1 MGHQVSAG
9 RVDEGQAT
17 VEQRRVIE
25 QPWDVH
31 TLVIAPAGTGKTF
44 TLVQRLDR
52 LCAQGL
58 DADEVLVLSF
68 SRAAVHELERRSS
81 RSDGAG
87 RFVRPRTFDAW
98 ALELLTQTYPGD
110 WHLLGFDER
119 IRTATDAILAGDA
132 EEFLD
137 GLRHVMLDEVQDLVG
152 VRRRLVQALFEAL
165 DTGFTA
171 VGDPAQAVYDFQR
184 RGMQDVGDVFSWLRD
199 RYRDDLVEL
208 SLTHDFRAVTPRPT
222 GLLACGEA
230 LRSPTGLVD
239 PGRIA
244 TSMRRELLDVPAAG
258 ALQDIVSG
266 FSYLDGDC
274 AVLCRDNG
282 QALEVSAVL
291 HAAGV
296 GHQLQRRSGDDLNP
310 RWLLELF
317 RNGSAL
323 SISHDAFLAVCG
335 LDADAAEATW
345 QALQVLGRGRDR
357 IDLGRLRALIAAR
370 GLGRLRLPTPPV
382 AVTVSSLHRAKG
394 LEFDRVFLLD
404 SDTRNDEAPLEQA
417 RLTYMAMTRSREDL
431 FRLTAL
437 PDRAPVYR
445 RKSGESG
452 RWGLARFG
460 GSRRPWLGMAVEGHD
475 IDHEF
480 PAGVRGFS
488 DDPGAVQ
495 RYLAEAVRSG
505 DEVRMTVLARDV
517 DDCPA
522 PLYGVEHQG
531 RLIAVV
537 SRAFREA
544 MGRHLGGRRAG
555 DRRAWPAT
563 ITDCHVE
570 AVEVAAGSTAEGARA
585 GLGDHG
591 VWLAPRISGLSRFHY
606 EKAEG

>member
-1 MGHQVSAG
+1 MTA
-9 RVDEGQAT
+9 
-17 VEQRRVIE
+17 EQRRVVE
-25 QPWDVH
+25 QPWDAH

-52 LCAQGL
+52 LSEQGL
-58 DADEVLVLSF
+58 DAREVLVLSF

-81 RSDGAG
+81 RSGGAG
-87 RFVRPRTFDAW
+87 RFVSPRTFDAW
-98 ALELLTQTYPGD
+98 ALELLTQTYAGD

-119 IRTATDAILAGDA
+119 IRAATEAILAGDA
-132 EEFLD
+132 EESLD

-152 VRRRLVQALFEAL
+152 DRRRLVQALLEAL

-184 RGMQDVGDVFSWLRD
+184 RDVHDVGDVFSWLRD
-199 RYRDDLVEL
+199 RYREDLVEL
-208 SLTHDFRAVTPRPT
+208 SLTRDFRAVTPRPA
-222 GLLACGEA
+222 GLLACGDA
-230 LRSPTGLVD
+230 LRSPAAVD
-239 PGRIA
+239 PRQIA
-244 TSMRRELLDVPAAG
+244 SSMRHELLDVPSAG
-258 ALQDIVSG
+258 ALQEIVTG

-323 SISHDAFLAVCG
+323 SIAHDEFLAANG
-335 LDADAAEATW
+335 LDADTAEAAW
-345 QALQVLGRGRDR
+345 RALRALGRGRDR
-357 IDLGRLRALIAAR
+357 IDLARLRALIAAR
-370 GLGRLRLPTPPV
+370 GIGRLRLPAPAV

-404 SDTRNDEAPLEQA
+404 SDPRSDEDPLEQA

-431 FRLTAL
+431 FRLEAL
-437 PDRAPVYR
+437 PAEGRVYR

-452 RWGLARFG
+452 RWGLAVYGRNV
-460 GSRRPWLGMAVEGHD
+460 SRRPWLGMAVEGHD
-475 IDHEF
+475 VDHEF

-488 DDPGAVQ
+488 DDPAALQ
-495 RYLAEAVRSG
+495 QYLADVVRPG
-505 DEVRMTVLARDV
+505 DEVRMTVLARDA
-517 DDCPA
+517 DDCPV

-531 RLIAVV
+531 RLVAVM

-544 MGRHLGGRRAG
+544 MGRHLGGRAAG
-555 DRRAWPAT
+555 DRRSWPVT
-563 ITDCHVE
+563 ITDCRVE
-570 AVEVAAGSTAEGARA
+570 AIEVAAGSTAAGARA
-585 GLGDHG
+585 GLGEHG
-591 VWLAPRISGLSRFHY
+591 VWLAPRISGLSRFNY

>member
-1 MGHQVSAG
+1 MSVG
-9 RVDEGQAT
+9 RLTADQAT
-17 VEQRRVIE
+17 IE
-25 QPWDVH
+25 QQEIVDQPCDAR

-52 LCAQGL
+52 LSAQGL

-81 RSDGAG
+81 RSTDAG
-87 RFVRPRTFDAW
+87 RFVSPRTFDAW
-98 ALELLTQTYPGD
+98 ALELLTQTYAGE
-110 WHLLGFDER
+110 WQLLGFDER
-119 IRTATDAILAGDA
+119 VRTATEAILAGDA

-137 GLRHVMLDEVQDLVG
+137 GVRHVMLDEVQDLVG
-152 VRRRLVQALFEAL
+152 DRRRLVQALLEAV
-165 DTGFTA
+165 DTGFTV

-184 RGMQDVGDVFSWLRD
+184 RGEHDTGDVFSWLRD
-199 RYRDDLVEL
+199 RYRNDLVEL
-208 SLTHDFRAVTPRPT
+208 SLTRDFRAVSPRPA
-222 GLLACGEA
+222 GLIAGGDA
-230 LRSPTGLVD
+230 LRAGAAVD
-239 PGRIA
+239 PQQIA
-244 TSMRRELLDVPAAG
+244 SSMRRELLDVPSAG
-258 ALQDIVSG
+258 ALQEIVTG

-310 RWLLELF
+310 SWLLELF
-317 RNGSAL
+317 RGGSAL
-323 SISHDAFLAVCG
+323 SITHDEFLAAGG
-335 LDADAAEATW
+335 LDGDTAEANW
-345 QALQVLGRGRDR
+345 KALRALGRGRDR
-357 IDLGRLRALIAAR
+357 IDLARLRALIAAR
-370 GLGRLRLPTPPV
+370 GIGRLRLPAPAV

-404 SDTRNDEAPLEQA
+404 SDPRDDEDPLEQA

-431 FRLTAL
+431 FRLTTL
-437 PDRAPVYR
+437 PGRGRVHR

-452 RWGLARFG
+452 RWGLAMFG
-460 GSRRPWLGMAVEGHD
+460 AGRRPWLGMAVEGHD
-475 IDHEF
+475 VDHEF

-495 RYLAEAVRSG
+495 QYLADVVRPG

-531 RLIAVV
+531 RLIAIM
-537 SRAFREA
+537 SREFREA
-544 MGRHLGGRRAG
+544 MGRHLGGRKAG
-555 DRRAWPAT
+555 DRQHWPAT

-570 AVEVAAGSTAEGARA
+570 AVEAAAGSTAEGARA
-585 GLGDHG
+585 GLGEHG